1 MKPLSEKWLRVRI
14 AFLLCLFSL
23 FFLIVVGRAYQLQVL
38 QSQRLAVLAERQH
51 QRVVPLVPKR
61 GILYD
66 RKREA
71 LAISMDVDSVF
82 AQPGKVENLPEAAKK
97 IAPVLGKKPEAVLKK
112 LKEEKPFVWLER
124 GITAEQRAAIE
135 KHDLEGVGFLKEAKR
150 FYPQREVGSHVIGFA
165 GLDSQGLEGIELGYD
180 EFLKGE
186 PGYILI
192 AKDALGRPISPEAP
206 GVRQSQEGCEVV
218 LTLDRNIQYIVEKE
232 LTKAVRDAS
241 ARGGMAVVMNP
252 KTGEILAMA
261 AQPSFDPNRF
271 SAYPAHLLK
280 NRNLTD
286 AFEPGST
293 FKTFLLAAAL
303 EEGVASPKD
312 VFFCENGSY
321 TVGGRIIHDDTHKY
335 GWLSLSEIIKVS
347 SNIGVSKVGKK
358 LGRGKYHQYLKSFG
372 FGSKTGVDLP
382 GEVSGFLAG
391 TQHWSEVGLANISF
405 GQGISVTALQ
415 LTNALAAIA
424 NGGALMRPYVVK
436 AVLDHE
442 GTVLK
447 ENRPKAIRQVISPE
461 TARTV
466 AMILKTV
473 TEEGGTGKAASVPG
487 FEVAGKTGTAQK
499 ALPNGKGYSDKRI
512 GSFFGFA
519 PTGNPQ
525 AVITVIIDEPERIRY
540 GSVVAA
546 PAFKAIAE
554 QILPYLGAYPKGTTY
569 LLADSK
575 EKGIPVPIAE
585 SRPAETASQA
595 ARGDLGEAPGVMP
608 DFSGKSIRQV
618 LQAAQRL
625 GLELNYVGSGKAVAQ
640 TPPPGQILQGEMRGV
655 VRFQPS
661 L

>member
-23 FFLIVVGRAYQLQVL
+23 LFLIVVGRAYQLQVL
-38 QSQRLAVLAERQH
+38 QSQKLAVLAERQH

-66 RKREA
+66 RKREE
-71 LAISMDVDSVF
+71 LAISMGVDSVF
-82 AQPGKVENLPEAAKK
+82 AQPGKMENLAEAAKK

-124 GITAEQRAAIE
+124 GVTAEQRAAIE
-135 KHDLEGVGFLKEAKR
+135 KHNLGGVDFLKEAKR
-150 FYPQREVGSHVIGFA
+150 FYPQREVGAQVIGFA

-192 AKDALGRPISPEAP
+192 AKDALGRPISPEDP
-206 GVRQSQEGCEVV
+206 GVRQSQEGCELV
-218 LTLDRNIQYIVEKE
+218 LTLDRNIQYIAEKE
-232 LTKAVRDAS
+232 LKKAVQGAS
-241 ARGGMAVVMNP
+241 AKGGMAVVMNP

-261 AQPSFDPNRF
+261 GQPSFDPNRF
-271 SAYPAHLLK
+271 TTYPAHLLK
-280 NRNLTD
+280 NRNITD

-293 FKTFLLAAAL
+293 FKAFLLAAAL
-303 EEGVASPKD
+303 EEGVTSPKD
-312 VFFCENGSY
+312 VFFCENGTY
-321 TVGGRIIHDDTHKY
+321 LVGGRVIHDTHKY

-347 SNIGVSKVGKK
+347 SNIGASKVGKK
-358 LGRGKYHQYLKSFG
+358 LGRGKYHHYLKSFG
-372 FGSKTGVDLP
+372 FGSKTGIDLP
-382 GEVSGFLAG
+382 GEISGFLPG
-391 TQHWSEVGLANISF
+391 PQHWSEVGLANISF
-405 GQGISVTALQ
+405 GQGVSLTALQ
-415 LTNALAAIA
+415 LTNALSAIA

-447 ENRPKAIRQVISPE
+447 ENRPKVIRQVISPE

-466 AMILKTV
+466 GAILKTV
-473 TEEGGTGKAASVPG
+473 TEEGGSGKAAGVPG
-487 FEVAGKTGTAQK
+487 YEVAGKTGTAQK

-519 PTGNPQ
+519 PAGNPQ
-525 AVITVIIDEPERIRY
+525 AVIAVIIDEPEGIRY
-540 GSVVAA
+540 GGVVAA

-554 QILPYLGAYPKGTTY
+554 QILPYLGSYPKGTTY

-575 EKGIPVPIAE
+575 GKAIPVPVAE
-585 SRPAETASQA
+585 SRPSDPPAPAQ
-595 ARGDLGEAPGVMP
+595 RGDLSEGPGVMP
-608 DFSGKSIRQV
+608 DFAGKSIRQV
-618 LQAAQRL
+618 LQTAQRL
-625 GLELNYVGSGKAVAQ
+625 GLELKYVGSGKAVAQ
-640 TPPPGQILQGEMRGV
+640 TPPPGQVLQGEMRGM